1 LNISCLVG
9 DAGVVADPVQVSG
22 DAAEDGGSTRLAA
35 SGGSEGGHSDQA
47 VAVVCNQGATRVASA
62 GGLASVSVDAD
73 HVVVERPGAA
83 AITLGNDLDIDGLEP
98 VGQWAAIVGA
108 APSGGHGPPSGVVLV
123 AVVVAGQL
131 NLVDQAPEVDVRGTD
146 QGDVVVQV
154 AAVVVVVLD
163 DVATAHPVGVL
174 GLGADA
180 GSVVDGHSTGSV
192 GAVSGGQDPGVADD
206 RATAPPV
213 SVAAEEQT
221 HDVGHLALVGWVAVG
236 DATLN
241 VLDGR
246 RGQLLGGS
254 GHSSSCGHGQG
265 QEYEQFH
272 LGQVL
277 QLNGVPMS
285 KRLYIQK
292 KSLVLS

>member
-1 LNISCLVG
+1 
-9 DAGVVADPVQVSG
+9 
-22 DAAEDGGSTRLAA
+22 
-35 SGGSEGGHSDQA
+35 
-47 VAVVCNQGATRVASA
+47 VCNQGATRVASA

-163 DVATAHPVGVL
+163 EVSASNPVGVL
-174 GLGADA
+174 GLVAQT

-192 GAVSGGQDPGVADD
+192 GAVGGGQDPGVSDD

-213 SVAAEEQT
+213 SIAAEQQT
-221 HDVGHLALVGWVAVG
+221 HDVGNLALVGWVAVG
-236 DATLN
+236 NATLD
-241 VLDGR
+241 LDILH
-246 RGQLLGGS
+246 RGGDQLLLWGRNGC
-254 GHSSSCGHGQG
+254 GCGHGQS

-277 QLNGVPMS
+277 QLMVFPKTERTFILNTMAYHSQETTAVYFVQN
-285 KRLYIQK
+285 LA
-292 KSLVLS
+292 